1 MQNKELDEKQI
12 DLLINVINL
21 SSNIIKKDINDKKDK
36 LNSVIKQLT
45 NKTIDNMT
53 PFQIENEINS
63 INKNTNIPAII
74 RNELVGEF
82 IKYNQLE
89 NYQKDIQD
97 KLKEINKLKSANMS
111 SEEKEKVSKILKGF
125 FTENDGVEIKKGI
138 TDLRAVVKS
147 TNTVK
152 KINDKINRLNN
163 ELINRGILTNLGSQ
177 KNKKDKK
184 QSNLEYK
191 IYKLN
196 KKKIKEESK
205 QKIIMIKRE
214 EMIKKR
220 NIKLSKLT
228 QKYAKYVLEAKSQ
241 KKIDRLSK
249 KLNKLKAKPI
259 KLKSA
264 RRILFK
270 EKIISLFTKKGE
282 YDFRSWSKRRIDD
295 YNKKSGKS
303 L

>member
-1 MQNKELDEKQI
+1 VQNKELDEKQI